1 MRENGGVN
9 DNSRGQHGGEI
20 AGRGLG
26 HLRDLAHLA
35 PDDLSRRDFIRLMAA
50 PLALAG
56 VGAMAGCPSPREEI
70 IPYVVPPE
78 LVVPGKPLFFATTMP
93 LAGYGIGLLAESHM
107 GRPTKVEGNPDH
119 PASLGASD
127 VLTQASILSLYDPDR
142 ARTVTHRGQIST
154 WSAFTTFI
162 TGELAARRESGGRGI
177 RLLTGAVTSP
187 TLLAQIRAF
196 LEQYPGASW
205 HHYEPICLD
214 AERAGTRAV
223 FGRIVNPVYRFDRA
237 RRILSLDADFLL
249 FGPGVVRY
257 NRDFAAGRRVHLQG
271 ADAPPAAS
279 MHRLYAVES
288 TPSITGAMADHRLAI
303 PAGDVERIARL
314 TLAAVRGNPPP
325 PDDPHAQWVA
335 AMADDLLQHRGSALA
350 VAGPWQPPAVHAIA
364 HALNAELGAI
374 GQTVVYTEPIEAA
387 EEGDLASLTRL
398 VNDMRAGAVD
408 MLIILDAN
416 PVYTAPADLDFSA
429 AMDVVPLRIHL
440 SESYDETSFRSHWHI
455 PLCHYL
461 EMWSDARAFDG
472 TASIV
477 QPLIH
482 PLYQSRSPHEF
493 MAALL
498 GQPEADARELLRR
511 TWRDRAPDPQQFEPF
526 WRSALERGTIP
537 DTAAPEVQVSVTGD
551 PLAAQ
556 PPHPAPADGLELTFR
571 PDAGVFDGRFAN
583 NGWLQELPKPITK
596 LTWDNV
602 ALISPATAASLGLT
616 SGDVVTIRHA
626 GRQADAPVWVQPG
639 QPDNSISVQLGYG
652 RERAGR
658 VGAGVGFNAY
668 ALRTS
673 GAMWT
678 ARGVEVVPT
687 GRRHALACT
696 QPNQAL
702 GGRDIFRVYSLA
714 QLTGEVAEEDARKRA
729 GHGRTVHLSLYPPM
743 PGSQI
748 NRGHAWGMVVD
759 LNVCTGCSACVAA
772 CQAENNIS
780 IVGKDQVLAGREMHW
795 IRIDTY
801 YKGDRPAADAGPYFE
816 PMLCQHCQN
825 APCEYVC
832 PVLATTHSSEGVN
845 EMTYNRCIGTRY
857 CANNCPYKVRR
868 FNFLQYADHTPVRR
882 LGYNPDVT
890 VRTRGVMEKCT
901 FCIQRINEARREEK
915 TILARGGQDARA
927 RADAVID
934 ALQTACQQAC
944 PTGAI
949 IFGDLQ
955 RPSPVAALRDQ
966 PHGFAI
972 LTGLNTQPRVTY
984 LARLVNPN
992 PALPTPH
999 RALDHPER
1007 AFHEEAKG

>member
-1 MRENGGVN
+1 MNR
-9 DNSRGQHGGEI
+9 NSPGQHEGEI
-20 AGRGLG
+20 ADRDLE
-26 HLRDLAHLA
+26 HLRDLARLA
-35 PDDLSRRDFIRLMAA
+35 PDDLSRRDFMRLMAA

-78 LVVPGKPLFFATTMP
+78 LAVPGKPLFFATTMP
-93 LAGYGIGLLAESHM
+93 MAGYGIGLLAESHM
-107 GRPTKVEGNPDH
+107 GRPTKLEGNPDH

-127 VLTQASILSLYDPDR
+127 AWTQASILSLYDPDR
-142 ARTVTHRGQIST
+142 AQTVTRRGQIST
-154 WSAFTTFI
+154 WAAFTTFI
-162 TGELAARRESGGRGI
+162 AGELAARRETGGRGI

-187 TLLAQIRAF
+187 TLLAQLQAF
-196 LEQYPGASW
+196 LQQYPGASW
-205 HHYEPICLD
+205 HHYEPVCLD
-214 AERAGTRAV
+214 AERAGTRAA

-237 RRILSLDADFLL
+237 QRILSLDADFLL

-257 NRDFAAGRRVHLQG
+257 NRDFAAGRRVRAG
-271 ADAPPAAS
+271 GPDS

-288 TPSITGAMADHRLAI
+288 TPTITGAMADHRLAI
-303 PAGDVERIARL
+303 PASDVERIARL
-314 TLAAVRGNPPP
+314 TLAAVRGTPPP
-325 PDDPHAQWVA
+325 ADDPHAQWVA
-335 AMADDLLQHRGSALA
+335 AMADDLLQHRGGALA

-364 HALNAELGAI
+364 HILNAELGAV
-374 GQTVVYTEPIEAA
+374 GRTVVYTEPVEAA
-387 EEGDLASLTRL
+387 QEGDLASLTRL
-398 VNDMRAGAVD
+398 VTDMRAGAVD

-416 PVYTAPADLDFSA
+416 PVYTAPADLDFPA
-429 AMDVVPLRIHL
+429 AMDAVPLRIHL
-440 SESYDETSFRSHWHI
+440 SEFYDETSFRSHWHI

-472 TASIV
+472 SASVV

-498 GQPEADARELLRR
+498 GQPESDARELVRR
-511 TWRDRAPDPQQFEPF
+511 TWQSRAPDPHQFEPF
-526 WRSALERGTIP
+526 WRAALERGAIP
-537 DTAAPEVQVSVTGD
+537 DTAAQEVRVSVAGD
-551 PLAAQ
+551 PLAEQ
-556 PPHPAPADGLELTFR
+556 PPAPAHADGLELTFR
-571 PDAGVFDGRFAN
+571 PDPGVYDGRFAN

-602 ALISPATAASLGLT
+602 ALISPATAASLGLA
-616 SGDVVTIRHA
+616 SGDVVTLRHA

-652 RERAGR
+652 RDRAGR
-658 VGAGVGFNAY
+658 VGSNVGFSAF

-678 ARGVEVVPT
+678 ARGVEILPT
-687 GRRHALACT
+687 GRRHPLACT
-696 QPNQAL
+696 QPSQAL
-702 GGRDIFRVYSLA
+702 GGRDIFRVHSLA
-714 QLTGEVAEEDARKRA
+714 QLAGEAAEDKAHA
-729 GHGRTVHLSLYPPM
+729 PSGHGRTLHLSLYPPM

-748 NRGHAWGMVVD
+748 NHGHAWGMVVD
-759 LNVCTGCSACVAA
+759 LNVCTGCSACVVA
-772 CQAENNIS
+772 CQAENNVS

-801 YKGDRPAADAGPYFE
+801 YKGDRPSADAGPYFE

-832 PVLATTHSSEGVN
+832 PVLATTHSAEGVN

-868 FNFLQYADHTPVRR
+868 FNFLQYADHTPVRQ

-915 TILARGGQDARA
+915 TILARNGPDARA
-927 RADAVID
+927 RADAVVD

-944 PTGAI
+944 PAGAI
-949 IFGDLQ
+949 VFGDLQ

-972 LTGLNTQPRVTY
+972 LTGLNTQPRVSY
-984 LARLVNPN
+984 LPRLVNPN
-992 PALPTPH
+992 PALPTSH
-999 RALDHPER
+999 HALDHPER
-1007 AFHEEAKG
+1007 TFREEAKG